1 MKTFLTLIVLTFLS
15 TSLFAG
21 EKYGDFVQTKD
32 NVYFLKNVRLGV
44 SSFLVGTMEN
54 GEKIK
59 FAKGDVLVYK
69 MSGERF
75 EKMPLVKDN
84 VCQEETCFMKVIAYK
99 CGLKVY
105 KHEYY
110 DQNGE
115 LTSRHYIFKKDEFVV
130 KFDRENTPNLTAFF
144 AGELN

>member
-1 MKTFLTLIVLTFLS
+1 MKKVLTFIVLAFLS

-21 EKYGDFVQTKD
+21 EQDGDFVQTKD
-32 NVYFLKNVRLGV
+32 NVYFLKHVRLGV

-59 FAKGDVLVYK
+59 FAKEDVLVYK

-75 EKMPLVKDN
+75 EKMPVVKDN
-84 VCQEETCFMKVIAYK
+84 VCLEETCFMKVVAYK

-110 DQNGE
+110 DNNGE
-115 LTSRHYIFKKDEFVV
+115 LTSRHYVFKKNEFVV
-130 KFDRENTPNLTAFF
+130 KFDRENTQNLTAFF
-144 AGELN
+144 AGELD